1 MRETKLC
8 RYTFDPLDRL
18 VGILPLT
25 DAESQ
30 RFYCKSL
37 LATEIRGTLTYSIF
51 QHEER
56 HLAQQQR
63 NGEAVETSLLAT
75 DQQRSIM
82 LMRNGDRPVSIIF
95 TPYGHCSSGLLSLLA
110 FNGERRDPVTG
121 HYLLGN
127 GYRAFNPVLM
137 RFNSPDNLSPF
148 GDGGLNPYTYCMGDP
163 VNQNDPTGHLI
174 FSSILHFL
182 GTSARRNLVA
192 RPLSPTR
199 AIARVPI
206 SSPALDI
213 SAIPSGRIAPR
224 SMNNRPASGG
234 LNIQHQSRRRGSLD
248 SVTSTSSISSSE
260 SHSSSISVGSLG
272 SNNSISSL
280 GSSSSISSYGSNSS
294 TATATSGSR
303 RASISSDSDWSGSG
317 RRNDGGW
324 GSNESLSRVPT
335 LDSGLE
341 RRVRFHPTIE
351 TVDTH
356 GNVSYDHASTRQISR
371 IRHGRSR

>member
-8 RYTFDPLDRL
+8 RYSFDPLDRL

-82 LMRNGDRPVSIIF
+82 LIRNGDRPVSIIF

-163 VNQNDPTGHLI
+163 VNQNDPTGHSI
-174 FSSILHFL
+174 FSMLNLLWAS
-182 GTSARRNLVA
+182 SRRNSVERLL
-192 RPLSPTR
+192 RPTR
-199 AIARVPI
+199 AITSVPI
-206 SSPALDI
+206 SSPALGV
-213 SAIPSGRIAPR
+213 SATQSELITTPF
-224 SMNNRPASGG
+224 NYRPASRG

-280 GSSSSISSYGSNSS
+280 GSSNSINSYGSNSS
-294 TATATSGSR
+294 AATASSGSR

-324 GSNESLSRVPT
+324 GSNESLSTVPT
-335 LDSGLE
+335 LDSRPE
-341 RRVRFHPTIE
+341 RRVRFHPEIVTW
-351 TVDTH
+351 DRQ
-356 GNVSYDHASTRQISR
+356 GNVSIHNASSTRNSR
-371 IRHGRSR
+371 IRRESSR